1 MVGIKKS
8 SEELFLS
15 VSENFQ
21 FLRLRTESGYTPVV
35 PNYRE
40 MKKRV

>member
-21 FLRLRTESGYTPVV
+21 FLRLRTESGYAPVV
-35 PNYRE
+35 ITLS
-40 MKKRV
+40 